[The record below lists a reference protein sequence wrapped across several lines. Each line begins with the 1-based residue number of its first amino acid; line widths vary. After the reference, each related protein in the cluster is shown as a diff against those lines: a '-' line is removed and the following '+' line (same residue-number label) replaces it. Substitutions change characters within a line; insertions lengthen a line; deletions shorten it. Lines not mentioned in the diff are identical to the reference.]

1 VSGFYVQVRVGSE
14 LYALPVENVL
24 EVAELGDLSA
34 VPGSG
39 PSLFGV
45 RNLHGQVLPVFD
57 LARVVGI
64 GRDDHPSRIVVVEH
78 HGQVA
83 GLAVD
88 EVIEVASLATDV
100 ADVAGPFLRGAVLE
114 AGRLI
119 GVVDVEQ
126 VFPALRQAAS

>member
-1 VSGFYVQVRVGSE
+1 MSQFHVQFRVGSE

-24 EVAELGDLSA
+24 EVAELGDLSV

-39 PSLFGV
+39 PALSGV
-45 RNLHGQVLPVFD
+45 WNLNGQVLPVFD
-57 LARVVGI
+57 LARILGVA
-64 GRDDHPSRIVVVEH
+64 RDGKPSRIVVVEQ
-78 HGQVA
+78 HGQAA

-88 EVIEVASLATDV
+88 EVTEVTSLATDTLE
-100 ADVAGPFLRGAVLE
+100 AAGPYLRGAVLE

-126 VFPALRQAAS
+126 VFPALREAAA